1 MKKKE
6 PVATQTSRKHIL
18 PAELTD
24 RYELGPRLGSGGY
37 GFVVSAVDRLT
48 GQPCAVKFI
57 YKRKIPSSS
66 SQLPIEISLL
76 QHTEHTNIILMESY
90 FQDEVFFYLVMEA
103 PHSTQDLFSSLEEHD
118 YFSERLA
125 RHIFIQVV
133 EAVLYLK
140 QIGFYHRDIK
150 DENILIDRSFNV
162 RC

>member
-1 MKKKE
+1 MKTKE
-6 PVATQTSRKHIL
+6 TIATKLSRTHIL
-18 PAELTD
+18 PVELTE

-48 GQPCAVKFI
+48 GEPCAVKFI

-66 SQLPIEISLL
+66 TQIPMEINLL
-76 QHTEHTNIILMESY
+76 QHTKHTNIILMESY

-103 PHSTQDLFSSLEEHD
+103 PHTTQDLFSCLEEHD

-140 QIGFYHRDIK
+140 QEGFYHRDIK
-150 DENILIDRSFNV
+150 DENILIDRNFNV
-162 RC
+162 SS